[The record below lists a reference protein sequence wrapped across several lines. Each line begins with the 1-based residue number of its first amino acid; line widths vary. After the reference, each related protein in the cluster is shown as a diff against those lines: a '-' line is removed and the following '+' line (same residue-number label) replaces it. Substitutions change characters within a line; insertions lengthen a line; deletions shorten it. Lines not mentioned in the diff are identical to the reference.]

1 MTPVVVKLGGSYAV
15 SPLLRPWLRAIA
27 GAAGRV
33 VLVPGGGPF
42 ADAVRAAQPV
52 MAFDDVAA
60 DTMALLAMAQ
70 YGAALASLNDALVP
84 ADSTQAITQALQRHQ
99 VPVWWPLRMVRA
111 AGDVPASWAVTSDS
125 LALWLARQLA
135 APAVLLVKQR
145 RPIHGDVRALIDEGL
160 LDTGFADFFAAY
172 RGAVAIAGP
181 DDLPTASF
189 DPAYLPGI
197 RVTAA

>member
-27 GAAGRV
+27 DAAGRV

-42 ADAVRAAQPV
+42 ADAVRAAQPA

-84 ADSTQAITQALQRHQ
+84 ADSKQAITEALHRNK

-135 APAVLLVKQR
+135 APAVLLIKQR
-145 RPIHGDVRALIDEGL
+145 RPTHGDVRALIDEGL
-160 LDTGFADFFAAY
+160 LDTGFAEFFAVY

-181 DDLPTASF
+181 DDLPTAGF
-189 DPAYLPGI
+189 DPAHLPGI
-197 RVTAA
+197 RVAAA